1 MTSNHPDSPGAFDR
15 PTTIAVSVVLAA
27 LLLGGVWLL
36 SQAFAGGR
44 DLATGA
50 SATGTA
56 EPWPAV
62 PPTFTPLI
70 APTTTLVPTP
80 APTMTPAPTP
90 IIINQQRLGNLE
102 TFAVTMSTVHTETR
116 TALEIAGLELSRD
129 SVTINYVA
137 RVTLGVNFEDITFD
151 TDGAAVTVDIP
162 PVKILSVTPDWER
175 SKPIG
180 SETAIINNQMAAV
193 VQEAWKKA
201 DLAIR
206 ADVAA
211 DEELQQLAQ
220 SYTELLLEKHLRELG
235 FEQITIRQR
244 AK

>member
-1 MTSNHPDSPGAFDR
+1 MTSNRPETSSAFDR
-15 PTTIAVSVVLAA
+15 PTTIAISVALALA
-27 LLLGGVWLL
+27 LLGAMWLIG
-36 SQAFAGGR
+36 QAFAGPA
-44 DLATGA
+44 ATAGPT
-50 SATGTA
+50 ATP
-56 EPWPAV
+56 EPWPTLPATLTPTVAAPTATLVV
-62 PPTFTPLI
+62 PPT
-70 APTTTLVPTP
+70 
-80 APTMTPAPTP
+80 PTMTPAPTP
-90 IIINQQRLGNLE
+90 IMINQQRLGNLE

-116 TALEIAGLELSRD
+116 TALEIAGLEISRD

-137 RVTLGVNFEDITFD
+137 RVTLGVVFEDITFD
-151 TDGAAVTVDIP
+151 TDGAAVTVNIP

-201 DLAIR
+201 DLTIR
-206 ADVAA
+206 AAVAA

-235 FEQITIRQR
+235 FERITIRQR